1 MALRRW
7 KPFLAT
13 FDHIDAAIESASDVG
28 VPREEFKRARTRIVE
43 TLCGAT
49 DDAVAEALCRLLDDA
64 MAESLVTLRAAGT
77 QVGLL
82 ASGELVAAVGALAS
96 GHGSKRVRGLA
107 RDVVRGWRAA
117 VEAELGTAMAAMHAL
132 DAASGVVF
140 DGHGSGLDAEQR
152 KKRSMIPEKKPTP
165 CKTTVASK
173 AAPAP
178 RRVQGPSSS
187 CCSVEED
194 TKKMEATKRKLHAG
208 YQEAEDA
215 KRRRSVQVLVVAPEM
230 LRRQHKKTLPAVKAR
245 SPASSAAENRG
256 RFSKSSND
264 FVNSATLHALA
275 VFLPFKQEQ
284 SSPLRLAILEEHWW
298 LNLRSS
304 NITGV

>member
-49 DDAVAEALCRLLDDA
+49 DDAVAEGICRLLDDA
-64 MAESLVTLRAAGT
+64 MAESLLTLRAAGT

-140 DGHGSGLDAEQR
+140 DGHGGDLDAEQR

-165 CKTTVASK
+165 CKTTVANSK
-173 AAPAP
+173 TALAP
-178 RRVQGPSSS
+178 RRVQPSSS
-187 CCSVEED
+187 CCSVED

-215 KRRRSVQVLVVAPEM
+215 KRRRTVQVLVVAPEM

-256 RFSKSSND
+256 RFSKS
-264 FVNSATLHALA
+264 AAL
-275 VFLPFKQEQ
+275 Q
-284 SSPLRLAILEEHWW
+284 RI
-298 LNLRSS
+298 
-304 NITGV
+304 